1 MAHNKHVI
9 DYTNKDVSNLLMEG
23 VYDRHDAKEYYLNL
37 AKDWTDPN
45 PAPVVKVHEGVRVL
59 RDDLLVGSKVRGGD
73 CLISSLPESI
83 DTLVYC
89 QPRFGLAGVSILDVA
104 KRHNKKVM
112 LWMPSSK
119 RISPHQAACIERGA
133 EYDFLRIAA
142 MPNLNAHAKK
152 WADER
157 DNAYFIP
164 LGLKHEMVTAGFV
177 KVASQIPEPQDVW
190 TVLST
195 GVLHRSLQI
204 AWPNATFHGVA
215 VARNMKAGEV
225 GHDRIISHPLAFTQ
239 GLKEKDMPPFPCIAE
254 YDAKGWAPAVQ
265 FKKDNPDRDVLFW
278 NVGNE
283 VAPQDETI
291 YDNTNSY
298 RDWLKNELNTED

>member
-1 MAHNKHVI
+1 MI
-9 DYTNKDVSNLLMEG
+9 DNINKDVDNLMMEG
-23 VYDRHDAKEYYLNL
+23 VFDRHDAKEYYLNL

-45 PAPVVKVHEGVRVL
+45 PAPVVKMHDDVRVV

-73 CLISSLPESI
+73 CLISSLPEHI
-83 DTLVYC
+83 DTIVYC

-133 EYDFLRIAA
+133 EVDFLRIAA
-142 MPNLNAHAKK
+142 MPNLNLHAKK

-157 DNAYFIP
+157 PNAYFVP

-177 KVASQIPEPQDVW
+177 KVASQIPEPDDVW

-195 GVLHRSLQI
+195 GVLHRALQI

-239 GLKEKDMPPFPCIAE
+239 GLKSKDMPPFPCIAE

-283 VAPQDETI
+283 VAPEDETI
-291 YDNTNSY
+291 YDKINSY
-298 RDWLKNELNTED
+298 RDWKKNELKD

>member
-1 MAHNKHVI
+1 
-9 DYTNKDVSNLLMEG
+9 
-23 VYDRHDAKEYYLNL
+23 
-37 AKDWTDPN
+37 
-45 PAPVVKVHEGVRVL
+45 
-59 RDDLLVGSKVRGGD
+59 
-73 CLISSLPESI
+73 
-83 DTLVYC
+83 LVYC

>member
-1 MAHNKHVI
+1 
-9 DYTNKDVSNLLMEG
+9 MEG

>member
-1 MAHNKHVI
+1 
-9 DYTNKDVSNLLMEG
+9 MEG

-45 PAPVVKVHEGVRVL
+45 PDPVVKVHEGVRVV

-73 CLISSLPESI
+73 CLVRSLPEHI

-254 YDAKGWAPAVQ
+254 YDAKGWGPAVQ

-283 VAPQDETI
+283 VAPEDETI

>member
-1 MAHNKHVI
+1 
-9 DYTNKDVSNLLMEG
+9 MEG

-177 KVASQIPEPQDVW
+177 KIASQIPEPQDVW

-283 VAPQDETI
+283 VAPEDETI
-291 YDNTNSY
+291 YDNINSY
-298 RDWLKNELNTED
+298 RDWLKNEQNTED

>member
-1 MAHNKHVI
+1 
-9 DYTNKDVSNLLMEG
+9 MEG

-45 PAPVVKVHEGVRVL
+45 PDPVVKVHEGVRVV

-73 CLISSLPESI
+73 CLVRSLPEHI